1 MAPNPDTDTPTSPQA
16 AHGEARPASKL
27 GEAFN
32 PFYGPQLENPYPFYA
47 RARREEPVFYSPLLK
62 MWYVTRYDDIVTVL
76 KDPVRFSSAQAVAVP
91 LEYTPET
98 QHAIQTSYLSAA
110 SLTNNDPPSHTI
122 VRRMVHKA
130 FTERQV
136 ADLEARIRA
145 IAEDL
150 LNQFAGE
157 GRAEFIRQFSFPLPM
172 RVILNVLGVPE
183 DDMTKLKR
191 WADDWIALVAAPLS
205 PDQQAEVIGRLLES
219 QDYWT
224 RLIEERRERPR
235 NDLLSD
241 LVRASQ
247 EEETPV
253 SLAQMISACAMLVL
267 AGHETTTNLLGH
279 CLYRLLTLPDQFRLV
294 CEDPA
299 NIPRAIE
306 ETLRA
311 DTSVQA
317 LMRTTTEPVE
327 LGGAHLPKGAQ
338 LALLFASANH
348 DEAYFTDA
356 DRFDLRRT
364 DPKGHLA
371 FGHGIHFCIGAPLA
385 RLEGRIALELLLQR
399 LPGLR
404 LAPNQ
409 QITYVVNPIHRGL
422 KELQIEWDV

>member
-1 MAPNPDTDTPTSPQA
+1 MAPPPDTDTPASPQTA
-16 AHGEARPASKL
+16 PGEARPASTL

-76 KDPVRFSSAQAVAVP
+76 KDPVRFSSAQAVAIP

-150 LNQFAGE
+150 LNQFAGD
-157 GRAEFIRQFSFPLPM
+157 GHAEFIRQFSFPLPM
-172 RVILNVLGVPE
+172 RVILNVLGAPE
-183 DDMTKLKR
+183 DDMAQLKR
-191 WADDWIALVAAPLS
+191 WADDWITLVAVPLS
-205 PDQQAEVIGRLLES
+205 PQQQAEIIGRLLES
-219 QDYWT
+219 QEYWT
-224 RLIEERRERPR
+224 RLIEERRARPR

-241 LVRASQ
+241 LVRAWQ

-253 SLAQMISACAMLVL
+253 SLAQVISACAILVL

-279 CLYRLLTLPDQFRLV
+279 CLYRLLSLPEQLRLV
-294 CEDPA
+294 YEDPA

-317 LMRTTTEPVE
+317 LMRSTTEPVE
-327 LGGAHLPKGAQ
+327 LGGVHLPQGAQ

-348 DEAYFTDA
+348 DEAYFPDA
-356 DRFDLRRT
+356 DRFDLRRD

-371 FGHGIHFCIGAPLA
+371 FGHGIHFCIGASLA
-385 RLEGRIALELLLQR
+385 RLEGRIALELLLRR

-409 QITYVVNPIHRGL
+409 QLTYVVNPIHRGL

>member
-1 MAPNPDTDTPTSPQA
+1 MAPTPDTDPMASRQDA
-16 AHGEARPASKL
+16 QGAEGPASKI

-32 PFYGPQLENPYPFYA
+32 PFYGPQLEDPYPFYA

-91 LEYTPET
+91 LDYTPET

-110 SLTNNDPPSHTI
+110 SLTNNDPPSHTS

-136 ADLEARIRA
+136 ADLEARVRA
-145 IAEDL
+145 IVEDL
-150 LNQFAGE
+150 LDQFAAYGH
-157 GRAEFIRQFSFPLPM
+157 AEFIRQFSFPLPM
-172 RVILNVLGVPE
+172 RVILSVLGVPE
-183 DDMTKLKR
+183 GDMTKLKR
-191 WADDWIALVAAPLS
+191 WADDWITLVAVPLS
-205 PDQQAEVIGRLLES
+205 PAQQAEVIGRLLES
-219 QDYWT
+219 QEYWT

-241 LVRASQ
+241 MIRAMQ
-247 EEETPV
+247 EEGTSV
-253 SLAQMISACAMLVL
+253 SLPQLISACAMLIL

-279 CLYRLLTLPDQFRLV
+279 CLYRLLTLPEQLRLV
-294 CEDPA
+294 REDPA

-327 LGGAHLPKGAQ
+327 LGGVHLPKGAQ

-348 DEAYFTDA
+348 DEAYFPDA
-356 DRFDLRRT
+356 DRFDLRR
-364 DPKGHLA
+364 DDAKGHIA

-385 RLEGRIALELLLQR
+385 RLEGRIALERLLER

-404 LAPNQ
+404 LAPSQ